1 VNGNASPPE
10 SGARFKKIASAAR
23 NAGIGGLEWME
34 GVPGNLGGAIRMNA
48 GAMGTETFDRI
59 VSVRFIDTDGS
70 IQEKPL
76 TEITHHYRSVPE
88 FEERYVISAVLKG
101 KPAPQTEIDAKLEAA
116 SHHKRRT
123 SQPVGASAGCTFKNP
138 EVCGAG
144 KLIDDLGLKGRSVG
158 KAIVSD
164 VHGNFIVNQGG
175 ATAREVLDLVAQI
188 KETAPRN
195 AA

>member
-1 VNGNASPPE
+1 
-10 SGARFKKIASAAR
+10 
-23 NAGIGGLEWME
+23 ME
-34 GVPGNLGGAIRMNA
+34 GIPGNLGGAIRMNA
-48 GAMGTETFDRI
+48 GAMGSETFDQI

-88 FEERYVISAVLKG
+88 FEERYVVSAVLKG
-101 KPAPQTEIDAKLEAA
+101 TPAPQAEIDAKLAA
-116 SHHKRRT
+116 SHQKRRT

-138 EVCGAG
+138 ELCGAG
-144 KLIDDLGLKGRSVG
+144 KLIDDLALKGRNVG

-164 VHGNFIVNQGG
+164 VHANFIVNQGG

-188 KETAPRN
+188 KDTAMHERGVTLEMEVKVIGEDQPLPL
-195 AA
+195 